1 MYHIDALLI
10 DLDNTEFIIPDRLL
24 KDAKLSLTSAIIIS
38 PQVADD
44 IKKKHTK
51 GVVKMLTAEKNPGK
65 LIKIPEK
72 ALDLMQQVI
81 ENGNSQHIDLFE
93 KNFVKI
99 LIDKINRNCNKRD
112 SRLSQVEKLYQRLT
126 SVQLEL
132 LKLKFSSFEDQLKFL
147 KEIVFPEKETN
158 DQPGEEKKDKV
169 PNKGKIRFS
178 FSDDL
183 SLGTRV
189 YALKAVEDLLQ
200 LTDLSIFKSKDVVNF
215 GNLVIPF
222 IFKVASCSFES
233 LKEIGIRAF
242 INLFSVIFRYFK
254 INLENDHI

>member
-1 MYHIDALLI
+1 MYHIDALVI

-24 KDAKLSLTSAIIIS
+24 KDAKLCLTSAIITS
-38 PQVADD
+38 PQIADD

-51 GVVKMLTAEKNPGK
+51 SVVKLLMAEKNPGK
-65 LIKIPEK
+65 LLKIPEK

-81 ENGNSQHIDLFE
+81 ENGNSQHVELFE
-93 KNFVKI
+93 RNFVKI

-112 SRLSQVEKLYQRLT
+112 SKLSHVDKLYQRLT

-132 LKLKFSSFEDQLKFL
+132 LKLKFSSFEEQLKYF
-147 KEIVFPEKETN
+147 KEIVFPEKETT
-158 DQPGEEKKDKV
+158 DQLGEGEKKEKV
-169 PNKGKIRFS
+169 PNKGKIHFS

-189 YALKAVEDLLQ
+189 YALRAVEDLLQ
-200 LTDLSIFKSKDVVNF
+200 LTDLSIFKSKDVINF
-215 GNLVIPF
+215 ANLVIPF

-242 INLFSVIFRYFK
+242 TNLFSVIFFFFHDYRK
-254 INLENDHI
+254 